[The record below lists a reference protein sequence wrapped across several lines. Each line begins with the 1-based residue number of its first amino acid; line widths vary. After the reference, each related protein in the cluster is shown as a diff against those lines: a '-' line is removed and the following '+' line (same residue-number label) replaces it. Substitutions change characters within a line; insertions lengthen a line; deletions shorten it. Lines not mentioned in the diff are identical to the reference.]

1 MLIFDRMLQHGTV
14 REAIKEKLGSGSLS
28 AQQQSQAAAVLRHPL
43 AMHSLSAQVLNS
55 AQNASIHDPALSA
68 ALADGNTDDETVA
81 AGGLTNLLNWIVQ
94 NWSQIAAIIT
104 QVLSWFG
111 IKA

>member
-14 REAIKEKLGSGSLS
+14 REAIKEKLGSGSLP

-43 AMHSLSAQVLNS
+43 AMHSLSAHVLNT
-55 AQNASIHDPALSA
+55 AQNVAIHDPSLSA
-68 ALADGNTDDETVA
+68 ALADANSSDETIA
-81 AGGLTNLLNWIVQ
+81 SGGLTNLFNWIVQ
-94 NWSQIAAIIT
+94 NWSQIAAIIA
-104 QVLSWFG
+104 QVLAWFG

>member
-1 MLIFDRMLQHGTV
+1 MLIFERMLQHGTI
-14 REAIKEKLGSGSLS
+14 REALKEKLGSGTLS

-43 AMHSLSAQVLNS
+43 AMHSLNAQVLSS
-55 AQNASIHDPALSA
+55 AQTAAIHDPLLSA
-68 ALADGNTDDETVA
+68 ALGDANANDESIA

-94 NWSQIAAIIT
+94 NWSQIAGIIT
-104 QVLSWFG
+104 QVLTWFG